1 VDLLEA
7 SKVVRPYKTD
17 KNING
22 IVNSLKGA
30 FAAPVAALAA
40 FFSTEELQF
49 AA

>member
-1 VDLLEA
+1 MLDLIKLA
-7 SKVVRPYKTD
+7 

-22 IVNSLKGA
+22 IVNSLKSA